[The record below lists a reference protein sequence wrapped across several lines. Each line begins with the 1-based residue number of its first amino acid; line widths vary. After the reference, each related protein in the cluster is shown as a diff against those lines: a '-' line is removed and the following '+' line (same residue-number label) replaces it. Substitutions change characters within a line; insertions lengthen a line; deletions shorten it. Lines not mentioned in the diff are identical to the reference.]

1 MSQETNCQKGAIII
15 GRKSIPVACVVAP
28 ANFTRTKLTHEI
40 SNSLGQ
46 NYLASLCC
54 SCRGVPWTR
63 LPVILATGCDVEPSD
78 SPIFASCLEK
88 ALEYG
93 HEGDQVIQVFD
104 HESLR
109 PSFCERSASLTEEER
124 AEIEKDYPTVIP
136 NVDGSMLWFT
146 RLSPDDSRAATGY
159 EREYGYWLPG
169 KPIDAL
175 CALILISSD
184 TQQLAEYLPSSAHLL
199 SATDK

>member
-1 MSQETNCQKGAIII
+1 MSQVASCQKGTITI
-15 GRKSIPVACVVAP
+15 GGRALPACYVVAA
-28 ANFTRTKLTHEI
+28 ANFGRTKLAAAI
-40 SNSLGQ
+40 SDALGQ
-46 NYLASLCC
+46 PHLINLFT
-54 SCRGVPWTR
+54 SCRGVPWDR

-104 HESLR
+104 HECLR
-109 PSFCERSASLTEEER
+109 PSFCDRAVTISDEER
-124 AEIEKDYPTVIP
+124 AETERNYPTVIP
-136 NVDGSMLWFT
+136 SEDSSSLWFT

-159 EREYGYWLPG
+159 EREYGYWIPG
-169 KPIDAL
+169 NPIEAL

-184 TQQLAEYLPSSAHLL
+184 PGRFAEYLPSFSHAY
-199 SATDK
+199 